1 MYNKSELALFYEKAG
16 RGVCSHAYI
25 VDGAAG
31 IGKLEFALSC
41 ARALLCTGKTK
52 PCGICQSCRKFSL
65 GGHPDIHITGT
76 GEKCAGVDDIRELI
90 RLASV
95 MPNDGDMQVFIIAN
109 AGKMRAGAQN
119 ALLKLF
125 EEPPPTVTVFLLTET
140 RNSLLPTLLSR
151 GQRIHLDGMSPKE
164 ALAELAARCGGSGG
178 EAERALEAANG
189 SVGEA
194 ERLLSPESAE
204 NRKKACEILLYAL
217 SGKSYELSKALLLP
231 KYKREKL
238 YDILDSL
245 LLLLLIIV
253 SVAVCIRLKTGGPMI
268 GLFASWI
275 FIYLFCKIFG
285 ISYANIVAG
294 AYDAIRMVVPTLCL
308 LMAIGVMI
316 GTWLQSGTI
325 ATIISWGLKMIN
337 PSWLLPLTLLFCS
350 ILSIVT
356 GTSYGSVGS
365 AGVAMMAIGNAMGIH
380 PGMVAGAVICGAM
393 FGDKLSPLSDT
404 TNLAPAVADAK
415 LGDHIRSM
423 LWTTLPTYVITLILF
438 TILGFQQTSGSY
450 TEGSITVYIDA
461 LNGEFQLGWIT
472 MIPAILIIVLLLC
485 KVNAISAL
493 GLSSFA
499 AGFVSYFVQHDTLQG
514 IIRTAYNGYTTAIE
528 EPVLQSILNRGGMG
542 SMLQYVAI
550 ICFAVG
556 MGGMLEKLGVLD
568 HILQAIVKRINSDGS
583 MILATMIVGYVTSLI
598 SCSQPMAHVLTGRL
612 MAPVFQERKVA
623 PEILSRCLEDSGTMA
638 GPMIPWHGYGVY
650 MAGTLGVA
658 WSAFFPYLFLLYLT
672 PVFSIFYGFTGI
684 SIKHLP
690 ETKNNESKE
699 EK

>member
-1 MYNKSELALFYEKAG
+1 MGDFFMSGTKEK
-16 RGVCSHAYI
+16 
-25 VDGAAG
+25 
-31 IGKLEFALSC
+31 KL
-41 ARALLCTGKTK
+41 
-52 PCGICQSCRKFSL
+52 
-65 GGHPDIHITGT
+65 
-76 GEKCAGVDDIRELI
+76 
-90 RLASV
+90 
-95 MPNDGDMQVFIIAN
+95 N
-109 AGKMRAGAQN
+109 
-119 ALLKLF
+119 
-125 EEPPPTVTVFLLTET
+125 
-140 RNSLLPTLLSR
+140 LP
-151 GQRIHLDGMSPKE
+151 Q
-164 ALAELAARCGGSGG
+164 
-178 EAERALEAANG
+178 
-189 SVGEA
+189 
-194 ERLLSPESAE
+194 
-204 NRKKACEILLYAL
+204 
-217 SGKSYELSKALLLP
+217 
-231 KYKREKL
+231 
-238 YDILDSL
+238 SL

-514 IIRTAYNGYTTAIE
+514 IIRTAYNGYTTTIE

-542 SMLQYVAI
+542 SILQYVAI